1 MNVLFICKRYYTGKD
16 VIEHNFGRLYEIPK
30 QLALLGHQV
39 SVICLDYRNKDR
51 QRCFTETHGA
61 GVVTWY
67 VAPLYLLFSAVKN
80 SLNHQA
86 PDLVFATADIPC
98 LWLGRF
104 LARWVAV
111 PYIVDLYDNYESFGQ
126 ARIPGFR
133 RILRSCINQADA
145 VVCVSDAL
153 RKKVLNEYQP
163 NGQVVVMNNGIGH
176 NNFYPGDKV
185 AARTAL
191 GLPHDM
197 RLIGTAGALTP
208 MKGLEVVYRAWSRLE
223 AVDDNLCLVLA
234 GRVESQFP
242 VPKGARVIYLGELLE
257 GQVGQL
263 FRALDVGIVPALD
276 SEFGRYC
283 FPQKL
288 YEMVA
293 CFLPVVAAD
302 VGAIADIL
310 ACSPQM
316 LYPPDR
322 ADVLADLIL
331 DQLEQRQLSGLKAQ
345 GWEGLVKPLGEI
357 FLELSLEK
365 PSK

>member
-1 MNVLFICKRYYTGKD
+1 MNILFICKRYYTGKD
-16 VIEHNFGRLYEIPK
+16 VIEHNFGRLYEIPR

-39 SVICLDYRNKDR
+39 SVLCLDYRNNGR
-51 QRCFTETHGA
+51 QKYFTEPHGA
-61 GVVTWY
+61 GVVKWY
-67 VAPLYLLFSAVKN
+67 VTPVCLLFFAVKN

-86 PDLVFATADIPC
+86 HDLVFATADIPC

-126 ARIPGFR
+126 VRIPRFR
-133 RILRSCINQADA
+133 HILRSCINQADA

-176 NNFYPGDKV
+176 NNFYPRDKT

-197 RLIGTAGALTP
+197 RLIGTAGALTA
-208 MKGLEVVYRAWSRLE
+208 MKGLEVVYQAWSKL
-223 AVDDNLCLVLA
+223 AAMDDNLYLILA
-234 GRVESQFP
+234 GRVETQFP
-242 VPKGARVIYLGELLE
+242 IPDGPRIIYLGELLE
-257 GQVGQL
+257 EQVGQL
-263 FRALDVGIVPALD
+263 FTALDVGIVPALD

-293 CFLPVVAAD
+293 CGLPVVGAK
-302 VGAIADIL
+302 VGAIAQILQNQPETLYCPENVYELTEALKNQLQNRIKADIEVKTWVEL
-310 ACSPQM
+310 VQ
-316 LYPPDR
+316 Y
-322 ADVLADLIL
+322 
-331 DQLEQRQLSGLKAQ
+331 LEPRLL
-345 GWEGLVKPLGEI
+345 ELVK
-357 FLELSLEK
+357 K
-365 PSK
+365 DT